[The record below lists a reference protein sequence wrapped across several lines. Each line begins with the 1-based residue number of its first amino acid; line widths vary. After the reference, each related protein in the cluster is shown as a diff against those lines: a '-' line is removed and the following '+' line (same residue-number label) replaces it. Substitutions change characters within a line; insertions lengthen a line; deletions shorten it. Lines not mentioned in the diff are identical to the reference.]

1 MILVTGG
8 TGLVGSELI
17 KKMAESGKQV
27 RVLFRSEDRLKTL
40 LPYKNQLDFVQGDIL
55 DISSLESAM
64 QGVEQVYH
72 SAAFISFQ
80 SDSYEQLMKVN
91 VEGTANVVNAML
103 NFGVPRLL
111 HVSSIAAIGGLP
123 DTLITEETKWEK
135 NPYNTRYG
143 LSKMLAENEVWRGVA
158 EGLEAVIVNPG
169 IILGTGFW
177 EEKNTIRLLEAVQK
191 EMPFYTPGANAYV
204 DVRDVV
210 NIMIQLMDSAI
221 VNERFILASENTGIR
236 NLLELIATEMG
247 VTAPDKALPG
257 WLTPFLPL
265 ADWFLSKL
273 KGSPRRLTKE
283 NLKVSLR
290 NFQYSNQK
298 LVDAIGYQYIPLSE
312 TVRHL
317 VKAYREERG

>member
-17 KKMAESGKQV
+17 KKLAASGKQI
-27 RVLFRSEDRLKTL
+27 RVLYRSEERLKPL
-40 LPYKNQLDFVQGDIL
+40 LPFKHQLDFFQGDIL
-55 DISSLESAM
+55 DISSLETAM
-64 QGVEQVYH
+64 IGVEQVYH

-80 SDSYEQLMKVN
+80 GSSYEQLMKVN

-103 NFGVPRLL
+103 SAGVPRLL

-191 EMPFYTPGANAYV
+191 GMPFYTPGSNAYV

-210 NIMIQLMDSAI
+210 NIMIQLMDSPI
-221 VNERFILASENTGIR
+221 INERFILASENTGIQH
-236 NLLELIATEMG
+236 LLELIAAEMN
-247 VTAPDKALPG
+247 VAAPDKALPG

-265 ADWFLSKL
+265 ADWVISKV
-273 KGSPRRLTKE
+273 KGSPRRLTRE
-283 NLKVSLR
+283 NMKVSLR

-298 LVDAIGYQYIPLSE
+298 LVKAIGYQYIPLSE

-317 VKAYREERG
+317 VQAYRKERC